1 MSSGHASHKGP
12 GIKQSHDTG
21 QIDSAATTPA
31 SDPQE
36 LLGEGE
42 GYPFNAQGTEINP
55 AATERPAYLTSDQPD
70 PEQQDGRQ
78 EEAVS
83 EKTDTEGSRIQ

>member
-31 SDPQE
+31 SDPQD
-36 LLGEGE
+36 LLDEAE
-42 GYPFNAQGTEINP
+42 GYPFNAQGTPAQGTPVNP
-55 AATERPAYLTSDQPD
+55 AATERPD
-70 PEQQDGRQ
+70 PSNPQ
-78 EEAVS
+78 EFPKPAADLADED
-83 EKTDTEGSRIQ
+83 TDRAQG